1 MARRQYRI
9 ELDHDTAV
17 AVDRAAAEKRRTAPQ
32 YLQALITDVVTGNQ
46 LAQQAEQIAN
56 AIGDATERIGG
67 AARTA
72 TAAAD
77 AAQRAVRMV
86 AAAEDGVTADL
97 LKQILIQLLILR
109 GLAEDSARDEV
120 NAFHDARRAQWS
132 EVAE

>member
-1 MARRQYRI
+1 MPRRQYRI
-9 ELDHDTAV
+9 ELDHDTA
-17 AVDRAAAEKRRTAPQ
+17 AAIDRAAAEKRRTAPQ
-32 YLQALITDVVTGNQ
+32 YLQALITDVVAGNQ

-56 AIGDATERIGG
+56 AIGDATELIGG

-97 LKQILIQLLILR
+97 LKQILIQLLMLR
-109 GLAEDSARDEV
+109 GLSETTARDEV
-120 NAFHDARRAQWS
+120 NAFHNARRAQWA
-132 EVAE
+132 EVAG